1 MIVSNARALKEY
13 SDLTSD
19 LPALLGAL
27 DRLEKDPAQVEV
39 APTQEAGWL
48 DALERMVDDTTEG
61 VREEIV
67 GRQREDTRRERAI
80 LRSGGE
86 TARAKAEERGQDQ
99 KNLERNLALES
110 ALQRIAVETEYYVSE
125 ERRRVEKSLDRLADF
140 LGNLLDLDPPKTLLY
155 FADTIRSNAGAHY
168 REELRSLPSAKTL
181 LNGAR
186 EGSARIYTTWAD
198 PSVTPEA
205 GAYMDRAIN
214 AADASGIRL
223 YTVQAEGLVESSSAV
238 RDAQDTLSGLALET
252 GGRAFLNGATADRIA
267 KGIREDLACLYRISF
282 DPVGLRVDRPLAVLV
297 TVDRPEVTVQVR
309 GRLVVQSESERL
321 VSRLLAS
328 SLSPEKETGNLPIR
342 VAAIPAGMDG
352 GRYLGLVQVA
362 VLADGRRSGRWQLG
376 ASLMSGGS
384 VRESSAGL
392 IQASAAGMPVV
403 LEEMLK
409 IPPGAHEILA
419 LVHEVESGQ
428 IGTKRLQGEWPDPDR
443 ASACIVPAVLLQFRD
458 GAFARDKQTRT
469 SGLLALAPEDP
480 VDPSR
485 PVVLVTLVCRG
496 KREKE
501 PLQVERKLTG
511 ESSVDFPA
519 LRVEFGNDRCAQVRD
534 VVPGN
539 TLGGGG
545 FRYVVRAL
553 AAGQELTASERPFW
567 VADREPAR
575 GQ

>member
-19 LPALLGAL
+19 LPTLLGAL
-27 DRLEKDPAQVEV
+27 DSLEKDPAQVEV
-39 APTQEAGWL
+39 APAQEAGWL
-48 DALERMVDDTTEG
+48 DALERMVDDTK
-61 VREEIV
+61 
-67 GRQREDTRRERAI
+67 ERY
-80 LRSGGE
+80 
-86 TARAKAEERGQDQ
+86 ERGYKPPRGEITRDLPVI
-99 KNLERNLALES
+99 KRDIALEI
-110 ALQRIAVETEYYVSE
+110 ALQRITDETERYVSE

-140 LGNLLDLDPPKTLLY
+140 LGKLLDLDPPKSLLY

-168 REELRSLPSAKTL
+168 RNEVRALPSAKYL
-181 LNGAR
+181 LDHVP
-186 EGSARIYTTWAD
+186 EGPARIYTTWAD
-198 PSVTPEA
+198 PSATPEA
-205 GAYMDRAIN
+205 GAYLDRAIN

-223 YTVQAEGLVESSSAV
+223 YTVQAEGFVHSSRAV

-252 GGRAFLNGATADRIA
+252 GGKAFLNGATADRIA
-267 KGIREDLACLYRISF
+267 QRIREDLACLYLISF
-282 DPVGLRVDRPLAVLV
+282 DPAGLRVDRPLAVLV

-309 GRLVVQSESERL
+309 GRLVIRSESERL
-321 VSRLLAS
+321 VSKLLAA
-328 SLSPEKETGNLPIR
+328 SLSSAKETGDLPIR

-362 VLADGRRSGRWQLG
+362 VLAGGRGSGRWELG
-376 ASLMSGGS
+376 ASLTSGGS
-384 VRESSAGL
+384 VRESSAGV
-392 IQASAAGMPVV
+392 IQASAAGVPVIF
-403 LEEMLK
+403 EEMLK

-419 LVHEVESGQ
+419 LVHEVESGK
-428 IGTKRLQGEWPDPDR
+428 IGTKRLQGEWADPDR
-443 ASACIVPAVLLQFRD
+443 ASASIVPVVLLQPRE
-458 GAFARDKQTRT
+458 GAFSRDKQTRT

-511 ESSVDFPA
+511 ETSVDFPA

-534 VVPGN
+534 VVPEN

-553 AAGQELTASERPFW
+553 AADKELTASERPFW
-567 VADREPAR
+567 VADRGSAP
-575 GQ
+575 GP